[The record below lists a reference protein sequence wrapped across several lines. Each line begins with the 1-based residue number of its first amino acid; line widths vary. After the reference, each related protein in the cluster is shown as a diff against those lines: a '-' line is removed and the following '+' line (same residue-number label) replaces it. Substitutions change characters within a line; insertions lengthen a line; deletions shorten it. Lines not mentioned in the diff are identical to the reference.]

1 MKFKIQDEK
10 FWNCQAQVQVQVGR
24 RSGEGQEGQESQI
37 WTWAIQYFWFS
48 PIDSCSLHIDSSS
61 TTNFRAVSSCSLNRL
76 QLPHWF
82 IIFTQAPLQFL
93 TLLPLELQLYF
104 ALQLHIQ
111 LPPTALTYSSN
122 LQLQP
127 TALTYSSNLQL
138 KPPAPT
144 ISSHL
149 KLPSTL
155 TSANSYQL
163 QLSQNSNLQLPWS
176 SPWGFSWILRGLDKS
191 DGPRMGW
198 YDLRMFRVG

>member
-1 MKFKIQDEK
+1 MVRK
-10 FWNCQAQVQVQVGR
+10 VRV
-24 RSGEGQEGQESQI
+24 RSESCKLKDLNI
-37 WTWAIQYFWFS
+37 NLRSWTWAIQYFWFS

-61 TTNFRAVSSCSLNRL
+61 HTNFRAVSSCSLNRL

-93 TLLPLELQLYF
+93 TLLPLYF

-111 LPPTALTYSSN
+111 LPPTAPNASSN

-127 TALTYSSNLQL
+127 
-138 KPPAPT
+138 PAQT

-149 KLPSTL
+149 KLPLTL

-176 SPWGFSWILRGLDKS
+176 SRWGFSWILRGLQ
-191 DGPRMGW
+191 GG
-198 YDLRMFRVG
+198 Y